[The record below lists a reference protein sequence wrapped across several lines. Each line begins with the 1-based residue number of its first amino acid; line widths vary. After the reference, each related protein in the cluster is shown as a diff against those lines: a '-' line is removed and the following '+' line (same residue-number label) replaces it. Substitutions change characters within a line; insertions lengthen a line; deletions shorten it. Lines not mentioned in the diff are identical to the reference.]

1 MTMMPAAL
9 TRRHDDQ
16 MRQKPEA
23 RSHGDFPAYRRE
35 DLRLVTGQGQY
46 ADDLHL
52 PHTACAVMV
61 RSPHAHAAIRS
72 MDVARARA
80 HPGVLAVLSGADAL
94 ADGLRTIPH
103 PTGSSK
109 VGSDLPLAHRDGS
122 ERLVTP
128 QRPLPVDRARFVG
141 EAVAM
146 VVAETLAQ
154 ARDAAEMVVIDW
166 EPLPAVAHVIDAL
179 KDGAPQLW
187 DHVPSNCTLEARLG
201 DEAATEAAFTRS
213 AHRVRLTSWVQR
225 VTGVHMEPRAV
236 VAAWDETE
244 EHYTVHASHGIGVV
258 QMRDELAVVLGVPKE
273 RVRVIAPRDVGGNFG
288 TRNATY
294 PEFALVAW
302 AARRLRRPVAFKAE
316 RSEAFL
322 SDFQGRDLH
331 IDAELAL
338 DAEGSFLALRSVN
351 TANNGAYTTSFVP
364 LNKGA
369 QLMPSVYRIPAA
381 HVVARAAVTNTPATI
396 PYRSAGR
403 PEAIYAIERLI
414 DLAARQCG
422 FERLALRRRNIIGG
436 SEQPYRNPLG
446 VIYDNGDYQGVM
458 QAALDLSDWAGFPAR
473 RVASRTR
480 GLCRGIA
487 IGNYI
492 ETTSGAPRERAEIL
506 VRPDNTIEV
515 IVGTQSTGQ
524 GHETVFPQLVGEW
537 FGVPAATVVL
547 RTGDTAFVKAGGG
560 THSGRSLRQASVV
573 MHRAMTDIVDKG
585 RRIAA
590 VLLETDV
597 ADIVFAAGRFLV
609 TGTDRAIDIFQ
620 IARAATDGTVLPD
633 ELKGPLAAISD
644 QTRPGLAFP
653 YGAAVCEVEIDP
665 ETGALS
671 IQRYTSVDD
680 VGRALN
686 PIILHGQTHGGI
698 AQGVGQAILEQCCFD
713 RESGQNLTASFMDY
727 ALPRASDLPVLTTAL
742 SEVPATSHPLGF
754 RPGSEGG
761 TTPALAVTINAI
773 VDALADFGVT
783 HVEMPATPSRIW
795 QAIADATA
803 KRQHS
808 DQSHIR
814 KTVHAAKRRM
824 KSTQQG

>member
-1 MTMMPAAL
+1 MP
-9 TRRHDDQ
+9 
-16 MRQKPEA
+16 MKPETHA
-23 RSHGDFPAYRRE
+23 DGEFPRHRRE
-35 DLRLVTGQGQY
+35 DLRLVTGRGQY
-46 ADDLHL
+46 AVDLDL
-52 PHTACAVMV
+52 PHTARAVIV
-61 RSPHAHAAIRS
+61 RSPHAHAAIRG
-72 MDVARARA
+72 MDFAAA
-80 HPGVLAVLSGADAL
+80 LALPGVLAVLSGADAL
-94 ADGLRTIPH
+94 ADGLQAIPH
-103 PTGSSK
+103 ATGSSK
-109 VGSDLPLAHRDGS
+109 FGSDMPLAHRDGS
-122 ERLVTP
+122 ERLVTK
-128 QRPLPVDRARFVG
+128 QRPLPIERARFVG

-154 ARDAAEMVVIDW
+154 ARDAAEAVVIDW
-166 EPLPAVAHVIDAL
+166 EPLPAVAHAIDAL
-179 KDGAPQLW
+179 KDDAPQLW
-187 DHVPSNCTLEARLG
+187 DHVPGNRTLEAHLG
-201 DEAATEAAFTRS
+201 DEAATEAAFARA
-213 AHRVRLTSWVQR
+213 AHRVRLKSWVQR

-244 EHYTVHASHGIGVV
+244 ELYTVHASHGIGVV
-258 QMRDELAVVLGVPKE
+258 QMRDELAVVLGVAKE
-273 RVRVIAPRDVGGNFG
+273 RVRVIAPQDVGGNFG

-302 AARRLRRPVAFKAE
+302 AARRLRRPVAFTAD

-338 DAEGSFLALRSVN
+338 DAEGNFLALRSVN

-369 QLMPSVYRIPAA
+369 QLMPSVYRIPVA

-422 FERLALRRRNIIGG
+422 FDRVALRRRNIIGP
-436 SEQPYRNPLG
+436 SEQPHHNPLG
-446 VIYDNGDYQGVM
+446 VTYDNGDYEGVM
-458 QAALDLSDWAGFPAR
+458 ATALELSDWAGFPAR
-473 RVASRTR
+473 REASRSR
-480 GLCRGIA
+480 GRCRGIA
-487 IGNYI
+487 IANYI

-506 VRPDNTIEV
+506 VRPDHTIEV

-524 GHETVFPQLVGEW
+524 GHETAFPQLVAAW
-537 FGVPAATVVL
+537 FGVSPGAVVL

-560 THSGRSLRQASVV
+560 SHSGRSLRQASVV
-573 MHRAMTDIVDKG
+573 MHQATTDIIDKG

-590 VLLETDV
+590 ALFETDV
-597 ADIVFAAGRFLV
+597 ADVKFANGSFRV
-609 TGTDRAIDIFQ
+609 TGTDRVIDIFQ
-620 IARAATDGTVLPD
+620 IARAATGDSALPD
-633 ELKGPLAAISD
+633 ELKGPLGAISD

-671 IQRYTSVDD
+671 IQRYVSVDD

-686 PIILHGQTHGGI
+686 PMILHGQTHGGI
-698 AQGVGQAILEQCCFD
+698 AQGVGQALFEQCWFD
-713 RESGQNLTASFMDY
+713 PASGQNLSASFMDY
-727 ALPRASDLPVLTTAL
+727 AMPRATDLPNFITAL
-742 SEVPATSHPLGF
+742 SEVPADSHPLGF

-773 VDALADFGVT
+773 VDALSEFGVT
-783 HVEMPATPSRIW
+783 QVEMPATPSRIW
-795 QAIADATA
+795 HAIA
-803 KRQHS
+803 
-808 DQSHIR
+808 
-814 KTVHAAKRRM
+814 AAKAQRQRDDRPNA
-824 KSTQQG
+824 KNRHREK

>member
-1 MTMMPAAL
+1 MP
-9 TRRHDDQ
+9 
-16 MRQKPEA
+16 MKPDG
-23 RSHGDFPAYRRE
+23 RSAGEFPGHRAE
-35 DLRLVTGQGQY
+35 DLRLVTGRGQY
-46 ADDLHL
+46 ADDLLL
-52 PHTACAVMV
+52 PHVARALMV
-61 RSPHAHAAIRS
+61 RSPHAHAAIHGI
-72 MDVARARA
+72 DVADALA
-80 HPGVLAVLSGADAL
+80 LPGVLAVLSGGDAL
-94 ADGLRTIPH
+94 ADGLQAIPH
-103 PTGSSK
+103 ATGSSK
-109 VGSDLPLAHRDGS
+109 IGSDMPLAHRDGS
-122 ERLVTP
+122 ERLVTRQP
-128 QRPLPVDRARFVG
+128 PLPIERARFVG
-141 EAVAM
+141 EAVVM

-154 ARDAAEMVVIDW
+154 ARDAAEAVVIEW
-166 EPLPAVAHVIDAL
+166 EPLPAVAHAIDAL
-179 KDGAPQLW
+179 KDDAPQLW
-187 DHVPSNCTLEARLG
+187 DHIPGNRTLEAHLG
-201 DEAATEAAFTRS
+201 DEVATEAAITRA

-225 VTGVHMEPRAV
+225 VTGAHMEPRAV
-236 VAAWDETE
+236 VAAWGDAEDL
-244 EHYTVHASHGIGVV
+244 YTVHASHGIGVV
-258 QMRDELAVVLGVPKE
+258 QMRDELAVVLGVPNE
-273 RVRVIAPRDVGGNFG
+273 RVRVIAPQDVGGNFG

-338 DAEGSFLALRSVN
+338 DADGSFLALRSVN

-369 QLMPSVYRIPAA
+369 QLMPSVYRVPVA

-422 FERLALRRRNIIGG
+422 FDRVALRRRNIISP
-436 SEQPYRNPLG
+436 SEQPYHNPLG
-446 VIYDNGDYQGVM
+446 VMYDNGDYEGVM
-458 QAALDLSDWAGFPAR
+458 QTALNLSDWAGFPAR
-473 RVASRTR
+473 RDASRAR
-480 GLCRGIA
+480 GLCRGISIA
-487 IGNYI
+487 NYI

-506 VRPDNTIEV
+506 VRPDKTIEV

-524 GHETVFPQLVGEW
+524 GHETAFPQLVAEW
-537 FGVPAATVVL
+537 FGVSPGAIVL

-573 MHRAMTDIVDKG
+573 MHRATTDIIDKG

-590 VLLETDV
+590 ALFETDV
-597 ADIVFAAGRFLV
+597 ADVSFASGCFCV

-620 IARAATDGTVLPD
+620 IARAAIDESALPD
-633 ELKGPLAAISD
+633 ELKGPLGAISD

-653 YGAAVCEVEIDP
+653 YGTAVCEVEIDP
-665 ETGALS
+665 ETGVLA
-671 IQRYTSVDD
+671 IQRYVSVDD

-686 PIILHGQTHGGI
+686 PMILHGQTHGGI
-698 AQGVGQAILEQCCFD
+698 AQGVGQALLEQCWFD
-713 RESGQNLTASFMDY
+713 PASGQNLSASFMDY
-727 ALPRASDLPVLTTAL
+727 AMPRATDLPSFITAL
-742 SEVPATSHPLGF
+742 SEVPAHSHPLGF

-773 VDALADFGVT
+773 VDALAEFGVT

-795 QAIADATA
+795 QAIA
-803 KRQHS
+803 
-808 DQSHIR
+808 
-814 KTVHAAKRRM
+814 AAKAQRQRDV
-824 KSTQQG
+824 KSSAPNQQDTGRNDDGQGDRYRTGV

>member
-1 MTMMPAAL
+1 MPMKADAHSDGESL
-9 TRRHDDQ
+9 NH
-16 MRQKPEA
+16 
-23 RSHGDFPAYRRE
+23 RRE
-35 DLRLVTGQGQY
+35 DLRLVTGRGQY

-52 PHTACAVMV
+52 SRAARAVMV
-61 RSPHAHAAIRS
+61 RSPHAHAVIRG
-72 MDVARARA
+72 MDVVNALAL
-80 HPGVLAVLSGADAL
+80 PGVLAVLSGGDAL
-94 ADGLRTIPH
+94 ADGLQAIPH
-103 PTGSSK
+103 ATGSSK
-109 VGSDLPLAHRDGS
+109 IGSDMPLVHRDGS
-122 ERLVTP
+122 ERLVTR
-128 QRPLPVDRARFVG
+128 QRLLPVERARFVG

-154 ARDAAEMVVIDW
+154 ARDAAEAVVIDW
-166 EPLPAVAHVIDAL
+166 EPLPAVAQVTDAL
-179 KDGAPQLW
+179 KDDAPQLW
-187 DHVPSNCTLEARLG
+187 GHIPGNRTLEAHLG
-201 DEAATEAAFTRS
+201 DEAATDAAFRRA

-236 VAAWDETE
+236 LAAWDETE
-244 EHYTVHASHGIGVV
+244 EVYTVHASHGIGVV
-258 QMRDELAVVLGVPKE
+258 QMRDELAVVLAVPKE
-273 RVRVIAPRDVGGNFG
+273 RIRVIAPQDVGGNFG

-294 PEFALVAW
+294 PEFGLVAW

-331 IDAELAL
+331 IDAELGL
-338 DAEGSFLALRSVN
+338 DAEGNFLALRSVN

-369 QLMPSVYRIPAA
+369 QLMPSVYRMPVA

-422 FERLALRRRNIIGG
+422 FDRVALRRRNIVGPP
-436 SEQPYRNPLG
+436 EQPYHNPLG
-446 VIYDNGDYQGVM
+446 VIYDNGNYEGVM
-458 QAALDLSDWAGFPAR
+458 QTALDLADWEGFPAR
-473 RVASRTR
+473 REASRAR
-480 GLCRGIA
+480 GLHRGIA
-487 IGNYI
+487 IANYI

-506 VRPDNTIEV
+506 VRPDGTIEV

-524 GHETVFPQLVGEW
+524 GHETAFPQLVAEW
-537 FGVPAATVVL
+537 FGVSPRAIVL

-573 MHRAMTDIVDKG
+573 MHRATTDIIDKG

-590 VLLETDV
+590 VLFEADV
-597 ADIVFAAGRFLV
+597 ADVSFANGCFRI
-609 TGTDRAIDIFQ
+609 TGTDRVIDIFQ
-620 IARAATDGTVLPD
+620 IARAAIDEKTLPD
-633 ELKGPLAAISD
+633 ELRGPLGATSD

-665 ETGALS
+665 ETGVPV
-671 IQRYTSVDD
+671 IHRYVSVDD

-686 PIILHGQTHGGI
+686 PMILHGQTHGGI
-698 AQGVGQAILEQCCFD
+698 AQGVGQALLEQCWFD
-713 RESGQNLTASFMDY
+713 RASGQNLSASFMDY
-727 ALPRASDLPVLTTAL
+727 AMPRATDLPPFTTAL
-742 SEVPATSHPLGF
+742 SEVPADSHPLGF

-773 VDALADFGVT
+773 VDALAELGVT

-795 QAIADATA
+795 QAI
-803 KRQHS
+803 
-808 DQSHIR
+808 
-814 KTVHAAKRRM
+814 VAAKAQRQCDGQGSASNRGDKGRRGDG
-824 KSTQQG
+824 KSDRHRAIV